1 MAKKRKTK
9 KERLIERI
17 KTIIEQDGSFT
28 TGDVEA
34 SSSPVYKSFGKDSH
48 ALCERFYKHG
58 VGVDFYVH
66 EFVTDS
72 EEVYYSDLD
81 INTLEDILSLAE
93 EWSVICYKTMKRAS
107 D

>member
-17 KTIIEQDGSFT
+17 RTIIEQDGSFT
-28 TGDVEA
+28 TADVMA
-34 SSSPVYKSFGKDSH
+34 QSSPIVKTMGKNSCMLAERFGKNGAD
-48 ALCERFYKHG
+48 C
-58 VGVDFYVH
+58 DIYVH
-66 EFVTDS
+66 ETVTDS
-72 EEVYYSDLD
+72 DTVEYEDMDVDLLEE
-81 INTLEDILSLAE
+81 ILSLAE

>member
-17 KTIIEQDGSFT
+17 RTIIKQDGNFT
-28 TGDVEA
+28 TADVMA
-34 SSSPVYKSFGKDSH
+34 TSSPVVKTMGKNSCML
-48 ALCERFYKHG
+48 AERFNKNG
-58 VGVDFYVH
+58 ADCNIYVH
-66 EFVTDS
+66 DTQTE
-72 EEVYYSDLD
+72 SDTVEWEDLSID
-81 INTLEDILSLAE
+81 TLEEILSLAE

>member
-17 KTIIEQDGSFT
+17 RTIIEQDGSFT
-28 TGDVEA
+28 TADVMA
-34 SSSPVYKSFGKDSH
+34 MSSPIVKTMGKNSYMLAERFGKNGAD
-48 ALCERFYKHG
+48 CEI
-58 VGVDFYVH
+58 YVH
-66 EFVTDS
+66 DTNTESDTVEYEDMSTNLL
-72 EEVYYSDLD
+72 EE
-81 INTLEDILSLAE
+81 ILSLAE

>member
-17 KTIIEQDGSFT
+17 RTIIEQDGNFT
-28 TGDVEA
+28 TADVMA
-34 SSSPVYKSFGKDSH
+34 TSSPVVKTMGKNSCML
-48 ALCERFYKHG
+48 AERFNKNG
-58 VGVDFYVH
+58 ADCNIYVH
-66 EFVTDS
+66 DTQTE
-72 EEVYYSDLD
+72 SDTVEWEDLSID
-81 INTLEDILSLAE
+81 TLEEILSLAE

>member
-17 KTIIEQDGSFT
+17 RTIIEQDGSFT
-28 TGDVEA
+28 TADVMA
-34 SSSPVYKSFGKDSH
+34 QSSPVVKTMGKNSSMLAERFGKN
-48 ALCERFYKHG
+48 
-58 VGVDFYVH
+58 GVDCDIYVH
-66 EFVTDS
+66 ETVTDS
-72 EEVYYSDLD
+72 DTVEYEDMDVDVLEE
-81 INTLEDILSLAE
+81 ILYLAE

>member
-28 TGDVEA
+28 TADVMA
-34 SSSPVYKSFGKDSH
+34 QTSPVVKTIGKNSCML
-48 ALCERFYKHG
+48 AERFG
-58 VGVDFYVH
+58 RNGVDCDIYVH
-66 EFVTDS
+66 ETKTESDTIEWEDMTVDVL
-72 EEVYYSDLD
+72 EE
-81 INTLEDILSLAE
+81 ILSLAE